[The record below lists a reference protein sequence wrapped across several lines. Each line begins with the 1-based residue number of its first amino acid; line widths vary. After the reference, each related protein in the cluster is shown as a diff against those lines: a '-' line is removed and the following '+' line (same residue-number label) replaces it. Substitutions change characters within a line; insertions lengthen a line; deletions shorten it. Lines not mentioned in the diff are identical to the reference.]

1 MSENASVEVDE
12 LRRRLSEA
20 EATIQALLSGQID
33 AVLDGAA
40 QTPVLLAD
48 AQAALRDERDRAQRY
63 LDTPDVILLA
73 LDLEQRVTLVNR
85 YACSV
90 LKAEAADLLGRDW
103 IETCVPERLREAGR
117 AALAAHPAED
127 AVFEHLVVTSTGE
140 ERLIGWRSSVLR
152 DDEGRA
158 IGIFASGA
166 DITDRRSL
174 EAQFQ
179 QAQKME
185 AIGRLAG
192 SVAHDFN
199 NLLTVI
205 LGFCEIVIDDLPADD
220 RHQEDLCEIQKAGL
234 SATHLTRQLLAFSRK
249 EIIEPRLLDLNAV
262 VGDMPP
268 MLSRLIGEDIQ
279 VRLDLRAEVAPV
291 KADRG
296 QIEQIVLNLAINAR
310 DAMPDGGTLTIGTGL
325 FDMDAAGAA
334 RLGILPGR
342 YAGLMVTDTGTGM
355 PPEVRARLFEPFF
368 TTKPVGKGTGLGLA
382 TVQGIA
388 VGNGGAVTAESEEG
402 KGTSFTV
409 LLPRVAP
416 GELVDARPAASR
428 APARVGAETVLVVED
443 EDALREVARKML
455 QRQGYTVLVASG
467 ADEAIAIFDSAVE
480 IDVLLTDVVMPGGS
494 GPALTKRL
502 LERRP
507 ALKVVYMSGFTDDV
521 IVHHGVLNPGIS
533 FLHKPFT
540 SETLQDKIRE
550 ALER

>member
-1 MSENASVEVDE
+1 MTDASASEVEE
-12 LRRRLSEA
+12 LRRRLAES

-33 AVLDGAA
+33 AVFDGESA
-40 QTPVLLAD
+40 TPVLLAE
-48 AQAALRDERDRAQRY
+48 AQTALRDERDRAQRY
-63 LDTPDVILLA
+63 LDTPDVMLLA
-73 LDLEQRVTLVNR
+73 LDLEQRITLVNR

-90 LKAEAADLLGRDW
+90 LKAEASDLLGRDW
-103 IETCVPERLREAGR
+103 IEICVPERQRVARREA
-117 AALAAHPAED
+117 LVAHPPGI
-127 AVFEHLVVTSTGE
+127 AVFEHLVLTTTGE
-140 ERLIGWRSSVLR
+140 ERLIDWRSTVLR
-152 DDEGRA
+152 DDAGTA
-158 IGIFASGA
+158 IGIFKSGA

-179 QAQKME
+179 QAQKLE

-220 RHQEDLCEIQKAGL
+220 RHQEDLCEIQRAGL
-234 SATHLTRQLLAFSRK
+234 SATRLTRQLLAFSRK
-249 EIIEPRLLDLNAV
+249 EIIEPKLLDLNTV

-268 MLSRLIGEDIQ
+268 MLSRLIGEDIE

-291 KADRG
+291 NADRG
-296 QIEQIVLNLAINAR
+296 QIDQIVMNLAINAR
-310 DAMPDGGTLTIGTGL
+310 DAMPDGGTLTISTAL
-325 FDMDAAGAA
+325 VDLDAAGAA
-334 RLGILPGR
+334 SLALEPGP
-342 YAGLMVTDTGTGM
+342 YAGLTVTDTGTGM

-388 VGNGGAVTAESEEG
+388 VRSGGTVTAESEVG

-409 LLPRVAP
+409 LLPRVDP
-416 GELVDARPAASR
+416 GGLVDARPAAPR
-428 APARVGAETVLVVED
+428 RPARHGAETVLVVED
-443 EDALREVARKML
+443 EDALREVARKLL

-480 IDVLLTDVVMPGGS
+480 VDVLLTDVVMPGGS

-550 ALER
+550 ALDR